1 MASILL
7 VEDDANLAFMLAE
20 NLEVEGFDVQHIAN
34 GEDVMP
40 TIQQKTFDLILMDVD
55 LAGSMDGF
63 DIAEE
68 VRKYHASLPIIFTT
82 GKTHFK
88 DVERGLKL
96 RYVDYQKKPYGTKEL
111 LARINNLLN
120 RLTQSNSK
128 RFIFGDFSFN
138 PIEQVILK
146 GEVEMRLTKTEATF
160 LRLLCENVNSVVTKE
175 SIVEVLWGGEEE
187 VVQKEH
193 SLNNL
198 THKIRKYLD
207 SSSDIELITI
217 SKVGY
222 KLIERVI

>member
-40 TIQQKTFDLILMDVD
+40 TIQQKPFDLILMDVD

>member
-1 MASILL
+1 MAIILL
-7 VEDDANLAFMLAE
+7 VEDDANLAFMLTE
-20 NLEVEGFDVQHIAN
+20 NLEVEGFDIQHIDN
-34 GEDVMP
+34 CEDVIP
-40 TIQQKTFDLILMDVD
+40 TILEKNFDLILMDVD

-63 DIAEE
+63 DLAEE
-68 VRKYHASLPIIFTT
+68 VRKYHPSLPIIFTT

-88 DVERGLKL
+88 EVERGLKL

-120 RLTQSNSK
+120 RLNQSHSK
-128 RFIFGDFSFN
+128 RFIFGDFSFS

-146 GEVEMRLTKTEATF
+146 GETEMRLTKTEATF

-198 THKIRKYLD
+198 THKVRKYLD
-207 SSSDIELITI
+207 NSSDIELITI

-222 KLIERVI
+222 KLIERTN